1 MSARVITPFFLIELS
16 VIRYGLSIAENLYLI
31 PEGSTWKG
39 VFV

>member
-1 MSARVITPFFLIELS
+1 MSARAITLFFLTELS
-16 VIRYGLSIAENLYLI
+16 VIRYRLLSVENLYLI